1 MCKRSTRAT
10 IKEPLTNQMRLIYPI
25 NQSDV
30 PYSKPVIVIGSG
42 SDSGSQ
48 I

>member
-1 MCKRSTRAT
+1 MCKRSTHAA

-30 PYSKPVIVIGSG
+30 SYSKPVIGSG

>member
-1 MCKRSTRAT
+1 
-10 IKEPLTNQMRLIYPI
+10 MRLIYPI

-30 PYSKPVIVIGSG
+30 SYSKPVIGSG

-48 I
+48 IWISLIYIPPLTDSIAIFR